1 MLKLALRNVF
11 RHRLRT
17 AITLGAIAA
26 GVIGLILSGGFVHDI
41 FAQLGE
47 AIIHSRTGHLQVSRS
62 GFQRGGTRRPE
73 AYRLRDPDPLMAR
86 IATVPGVADV
96 MARVQF
102 SGLLNNGRTDLAIIG
117 EGVEPAHE
125 ARLGTY
131 LRAVAGRRLSANDGD
146 VVMVG
151 AGVAHALKI
160 APGDHVTL
168 MLNTDAGALNTLDLE
183 VVGIFQTF
191 SKDFDA
197 RAIRIP
203 LAAAAEILGSSDVNT
218 IVVSLARTEDTDA
231 VALRLRALLAR
242 AGLEVYTWPELNDF
256 YAKTVVLYD
265 RQFGVLRIVILL
277 MVFLSVANSV
287 NMSLFER
294 VAEFGTMR
302 ALGDDR
308 WFVARLILVET
319 LFLGVIGA
327 VIGVVAGTF
336 LAIVI
341 SAIGIP
347 MPPPPNS
354 DLGYTA
360 RIELV
365 PAVVLGAFFVGVLA
379 SALAG
384 IPSALRL
391 PRMPVVDALRQAI

>member
-26 GVIGLILSGGFVHDI
+26 GVVGLILSGGFVHDI

-47 AIIHSRTGHLQVSRS
+47 SIIHSRTGHLQVSRS
-62 GFQRGGTRRPE
+62 GFQRAGSRRPE
-73 AYRLRDPDPLMAR
+73 LYRLRDSDRLKVR
-86 IATVPGVADV
+86 IAAVPGVSDV
-96 MARVQF
+96 MARVEF
-102 SGLLNNGRTDLAIIG
+102 SGLLNNGRADFAIIG
-117 EGVEPAHE
+117 EGVEPLHE

-131 LRAVAGRRLSANDGD
+131 LTPVAGRRLEAHDHD
-146 VVMVG
+146 ALTVG
-151 AGVAHALKI
+151 AGVAHALNL
-160 APGDHVTL
+160 APGDRVTL

-191 SKDFDA
+191 SKDYDA
-197 RAIRIP
+197 HAIHIP
-203 LAAAAEILGSSDVNT
+203 LAAASDILGSNDVNT
-218 IVVSLARTEDTDA
+218 IVVSLEHTKDTDL
-231 VALRLRALLAR
+231 VAQRLRTAVSA
-242 AGLEVYTWPELNDF
+242 AGLEVFTWSELNDF

-265 RQFGVLRIVILL
+265 RQFGVLRVVILL

-287 NMSLFER
+287 NMNLFER
-294 VAEFGTMR
+294 TAEFGTMR
-302 ALGDDR
+302 ALGDNR
-308 WFVARLILVET
+308 WLVGRVILTET
-319 LFLGVIGA
+319 LLTGIIGA
-327 VIGVVAGTF
+327 AIGLAVGVL

-341 SAIGIP
+341 SAVGIP

-360 RIELV
+360 RIALV
-365 PAVVLGAFFVGVLA
+365 PRVALGAFVVGILA

-384 IPSALRL
+384 IPPAIRL
-391 PRMPVVDALRQAI
+391 PRMPVVDALRHAI